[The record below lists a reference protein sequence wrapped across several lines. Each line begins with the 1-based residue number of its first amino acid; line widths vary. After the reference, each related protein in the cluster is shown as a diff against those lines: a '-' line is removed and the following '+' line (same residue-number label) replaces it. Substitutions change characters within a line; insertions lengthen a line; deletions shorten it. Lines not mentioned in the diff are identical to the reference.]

1 METRHSEHQGCLP
14 GCHGHGFEFY
24 TFDRPLLACIV
35 LRVDIVYRTEGN
47 KDMMSTLRKVKTEYD
62 LSTVGSQFECQGGDL
77 SLLVQSSL
85 GKLTCECDEGTVK
98 PGQEGDA
105 ASKNSLVGSANVSSL
120 IRGYE
125 ALASRSHRDRGV
137 APSHALPDDDRVPIS
152 LRPSV
157 RKIRAELEQ
166 LTEQTDSVPS
176 ASGVVTGTPPPKPP
190 RLHRGDNT
198 DKTTDNTPAPPPKP
212 ARCKDF
218 VLYRNRLGQFEFLLL
233 ATEVP
238 EKPFGASEET
248 LRCKIHVVCQAAGS
262 IGPLPVGRLV
272 AMNFLPVH
280 DKTTSEL
287 YDILNRSAESVRLKI
302 QPLDF
307 PLAALQGLMSEQEIP
322 SEEETQENGDSQPQV
337 HPVKKLA
344 KRRLWGAASVLS
356 RCRKALRSCW
366 R

>member
-1 METRHSEHQGCLP
+1 
-14 GCHGHGFEFY
+14 
-24 TFDRPLLACIV
+24 
-35 LRVDIVYRTEGN
+35 
-47 KDMMSTLRKVKTEYD
+47 MMSTLRKVKTEYD
-62 LSTVGSQFECQGGDL
+62 LSTFGCQFECQGGDL

-85 GKLTCECDEGTVK
+85 GKLTHECDEGTLK

-105 ASKNSLVGSANVSSL
+105 ASSFSESANVSSL

-125 ALASRSHRDRGV
+125 ALASRSHGHSGV
-137 APSHALPDDDRVPIS
+137 APSQALPVDDRVPIS

-157 RKIRAELEQ
+157 WKIRAELEQ

-176 ASGVVTGTPPPKPP
+176 ASGVVTGTSPPKPP
-190 RLHRGDNT
+190 RLHHGDNT
-198 DKTTDNTPAPPPKP
+198 DKTTDNTPVPPPKP

-233 ATEVP
+233 ATEVL
-238 EKPFGASEET
+238 EKPFGATEET
-248 LRCKIHVVCQAAGS
+248 LRKIHVVCQAAGS

-287 YDILNRSAESVRLKI
+287 YDVLNRSVESVRLKI

-307 PLAALQGLMSEQEIP
+307 PLATLQGLLSEQEIP
-322 SEEETQENGDSQPQV
+322 SEEEENGDSQPQV

-344 KRRLWGAASVLS
+344 KRRLWGVSSVLS

>member
-1 METRHSEHQGCLP
+1 
-14 GCHGHGFEFY
+14 
-24 TFDRPLLACIV
+24 
-35 LRVDIVYRTEGN
+35 
-47 KDMMSTLRKVKTEYD
+47 MMSTLRKVKTEYD
-62 LSTVGSQFECQGGDL
+62 LSTFGSQFECQGGDL

-85 GKLTCECDEGTVK
+85 GKLTRECDEGTVK

-105 ASKNSLVGSANVSSL
+105 VSSFSESANVSSL

-125 ALASRSHRDRGV
+125 ALASRSHRDSGV
-137 APSHALPDDDRVPIS
+137 ASSHTLPDDDRVPIS

-190 RLHRGDNT
+190 RLHHGHGDGT
-198 DKTTDNTPAPPPKP
+198 DKTTDNTPVPPPKP
-212 ARCKDF
+212 VRCKDF
-218 VLYRNRLGQFEFLLL
+218 VLYRNRPGQFEFLLL

-248 LRCKIHVVCQAAGS
+248 LCKIHVVCQAAGS

-307 PLAALQGLMSEQEIP
+307 PLAALQGLISEQEIP

-344 KRRLWGAASVLS
+344 KRRLWGAASALS